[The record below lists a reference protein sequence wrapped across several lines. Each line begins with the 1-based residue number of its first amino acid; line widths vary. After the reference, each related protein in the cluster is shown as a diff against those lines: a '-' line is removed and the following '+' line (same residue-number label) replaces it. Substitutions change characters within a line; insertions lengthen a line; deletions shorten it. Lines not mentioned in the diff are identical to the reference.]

1 MMYYLDGGWRRRSL
15 VYFDKPEDSSA
26 NIAAGRCLPGVSRVS
41 SWAATLKYLVSVDE
55 YGEF

>member
-1 MMYYLDGGWRRRSL
+1 MYYLDGRWRRQAL
-15 VYFDKPEDSSA
+15 VYFGKPEDSSA
-26 NIAAGRCLPGVSRVS
+26 NVAAGRCLPGVSRVS